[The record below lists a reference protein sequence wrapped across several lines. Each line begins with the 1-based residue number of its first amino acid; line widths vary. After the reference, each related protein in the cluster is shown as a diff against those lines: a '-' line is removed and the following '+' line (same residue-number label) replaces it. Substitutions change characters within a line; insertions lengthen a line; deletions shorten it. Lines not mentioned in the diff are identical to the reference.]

1 MTMLLW
7 DQEVNVSHLMLMQ
20 GHALVG
26 GSGRDTSQLFK
37 FSLFPCQIHANEL
50 MYINY
55 AYCMKDTHHPQGFFL
70 SAVCPIVLSA
80 LFLFPSA

>member
-55 AYCMKDTHHPQGFFL
+55 AYCMNLQYKVDNMKNQSHPGYL
-70 SAVCPIVLSA
+70 DI
-80 LFLFPSA
+80 